1 MNGQARFSIRGRNP
15 DVLTCIANLSND
27 EVFTPPE
34 FANRMLDTL
43 AEAWAANNNGANLWA
58 DKAVK
63 FLDPCAKS
71 GVFLREITARLTNGL
86 QDRIPKLEDR
96 VEHILTK
103 QVFGIGITHLTALL
117 ARRSLY
123 CSKHVKGKHSIAKS
137 LSSDDGNVWFKRM
150 EHSWTE
156 LKCRY
161 CGAPRTIF
169 DRVKGL
175 ETHTYAFIHTDDIKT
190 RIAELFG
197 GNMQF
202 DVIIGNPP
210 YQMTGGAGGSS
221 DSSIYHLFVQQA
233 LKLEPRYA
241 VFVTPS
247 RWMVGGRGLD
257 EFRAQMLNGG
267 NLSSITDFP
276 DSGDGFPGVQ
286 IKGGVCYFLW
296 DQSHHGHSNVTT
308 IRGGESIGPTP
319 RDLNEFDVF
328 VRDPR
333 AVDILRKVRTAAY
346 EGMDKLVS
354 NREPFKLESNF
365 EGFREDR
372 RRGDIALYRIE
383 PGKRRIDWV
392 SRDEI
397 LKNPSLIDSWK
408 VFVPKAYGAGES
420 VPHQI
425 LGKPVIAPPPSVCT
439 GSYLLIPANS
449 EEVAQ
454 SIQSYYITKFFRFLV
469 SLRKITQDAFS
480 HMYLWVPQ
488 QSWDR
493 TWSDKALYKKYGL
506 TQEQIAYIES
516 VIKPM
521 ELDRDDE

>member
-1 MNGQARFSIRGRNP
+1 
-15 DVLTCIANLSND
+15 
-27 EVFTPPE
+27 
-34 FANRMLDTL
+34 
-43 AEAWAANNNGANLWA
+43 
-58 DKAVK
+58 
-63 FLDPCAKS
+63 
-71 GVFLREITARLTNGL
+71 
-86 QDRIPKLEDR
+86 
-96 VEHILTK
+96 
-103 QVFGIGITHLTALL
+103 
-117 ARRSLY
+117 
-123 CSKHVKGKHSIAKS
+123 
-137 LSSDDGNVWFKRM
+137 
-150 EHSWTE
+150 
-156 LKCRY
+156 
-161 CGAPRTIF
+161 
-169 DRVKGL
+169 
-175 ETHTYAFIHTDDIKT
+175 
-190 RIAELFG
+190 
-197 GNMQF
+197 MQF